1 VGDYPFLQVIGG
13 VIYLIIAV
21 AWVWFFIRRGDP
33 WLRAQIGRA
42 FGVTL
47 VIAGRGMWK
56 VKEPNQGMRGFLI
69 EFLQPIF
76 WIPAVM
82 LPLILFVIVLMTL
95 GQN

>member
-13 VIYLIIAV
+13 VIYLIVAV
-21 AWVWFFIRRGDP
+21 AWIWFFIRRGDP
-33 WLRAQIGRA
+33 WLRERIGRL

-69 EFLQPIF
+69 EFLQPLF
-76 WIPAVM
+76 WIPVVM
-82 LPLILFVIVLMTL
+82 LPLIGFIVVLMLL
-95 GQN
+95 GQK